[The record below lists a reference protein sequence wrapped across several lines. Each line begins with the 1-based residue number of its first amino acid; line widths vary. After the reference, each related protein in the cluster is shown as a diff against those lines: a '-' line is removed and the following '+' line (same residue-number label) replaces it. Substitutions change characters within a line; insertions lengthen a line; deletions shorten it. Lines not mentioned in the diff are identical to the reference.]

1 MVAGLEYSELFTY
14 ERSVTVSEVPL
25 LVSLSAHI
33 HERYIDPESSRIIRI
48 LGGRALPPGSS
59 GWLGNEVA
67 ACNGSPNNVVSA
79 ELPAA
84 PMTRSRADFRDR
96 KDFVEVMGGSTSPCR
111 EHGETP
117 SR

>member
-33 HERYIDPESSRIIRI
+33 HERSIDPESSRIIRI
-48 LGGRALPPGSS
+48 LGGRALPPVSS

-67 ACNGSPNNVVSA
+67 ACTGSPNNVVSA
-79 ELPAA
+79 AMPAT
-84 PMTRSRADFRDR
+84 PMLRSSVDLRDGTIGRA
-96 KDFVEVMGGSTSPCR
+96 SCR
-111 EHGETP
+111 ERVCTTG
-117 SR
+117 